1 MAIRVLIADD
11 QAMVRAGFRMILD
24 IEPDME
30 VVGEAADGEQA
41 VVVARRTRPDLA
53 VMDIRMPVLDGV
65 AATRRLLA
73 EVDPPPHVLMVTTF
87 SDDESLYSALRAGA
101 GGFLLKNAPPEQLV
115 DAVRS
120 VAAGEGLLSP
130 AVTRRVI
137 EELARTS
144 PPPQSTSPEAL
155 AELTERELEVLRLMA
170 RGLSNAE
177 IADALV
183 ITVGTAKTHVGRIL
197 TKLDL
202 RDRVQAV
209 VLAYETG
216 LVRPGGPSR

>member
-1 MAIRVLIADD
+1 MTIRVLLADD
-11 QAMVRAGFRMILD
+11 QAMVRAGFRMILEV
-24 IEPDME
+24 EPDME
-30 VVGEAADGEQA
+30 VIGEAADGEQA
-41 VVVARRTRPDLA
+41 VALARRSRPDL
-53 VMDIRMPVLDGV
+53 VLMDIRMPVLDGV

-87 SDDESLYSALRAGA
+87 NDDDSLYSALRAGA
-101 GGFLLKNAPPEQLV
+101 GGFLLKNAPPEQLIEG
-115 DAVRS
+115 ARR

-137 EELARTS
+137 EELARAAPSQAAT
-144 PPPQSTSPEAL
+144 PEAL
-155 AELTERELEVLRLMA
+155 DELTEREMEVLLLVA

-177 IADALV
+177 IAAELV
-183 ITVGTAKTHVGRIL
+183 ITVGTAKTHVARIL
-197 TKLDL
+197 MKLGL

-216 LVRPGGPSR
+216 LAQPRPEAG

>member
-1 MAIRVLIADD
+1 MATRVLIADD
-11 QAMVRAGFRMILD
+11 QAMVRAGFRMILEV
-24 IEPDME
+24 EPDME
-30 VVGEAADGEQA
+30 VIGEAADGEQA
-41 VVVARRTRPDLA
+41 VALARHARPDL
-53 VMDIRMPVLDGV
+53 VLMDIRMPVLDGI

-101 GGFLLKNAPPEQLV
+101 GGFLLKNAPPEELV
-115 DAVRS
+115 EGARR

-137 EELARTS
+137 EELART
-144 PPPQSTSPEAL
+144 PPPRVAPPDAL
-155 AELTERELEVLRLMA
+155 DELTERELEVLRLMA

-177 IADALV
+177 IASELV
-183 ITVGTAKTHVGRIL
+183 ITVGTAKTHVARIL
-197 TKLDL
+197 MKLGL

-216 LVRPGGPSR
+216 LVEPRSGDG

>member
-1 MAIRVLIADD
+1 MAIRVVIADD
-11 QAMVRAGFRMILD
+11 QAMVRAGFRMIL
-24 IEPDME
+24 EVEADME

-41 VVVARRTRPDLA
+41 VALARRARPDL
-53 VMDIRMPVLDGV
+53 VLMDIRMPVLDGV

-73 EVDPPPHVLMVTTF
+73 EVDPAPHVLMVTTF
-87 SDDESLYSALRAGA
+87 NDDDSLYSALRAGA
-101 GGFLLKNAPPEQLV
+101 GGFLLKNAPPEELV
-115 DAVRS
+115 EGVRR

-137 EELARTS
+137 DELARAA
-144 PPPQSTSPEAL
+144 PPKVAAPDAL

-177 IADALV
+177 IASELV
-183 ITVGTAKTHVGRIL
+183 ISVGTAKTHVARIL
-197 TKLDL
+197 MKLDL

-216 LVRPGGPSR
+216 LAQPRPAAG

>member
-1 MAIRVLIADD
+1 MAIRVVIADD

-24 IEPDME
+24 VEPDIE

-41 VVVARRTRPDLA
+41 LVVAGHTRPDLV
-53 VMDIRMPVLDGV
+53 VMDIRMPILDGV

-73 EVDPPPHVLMVTTF
+73 EIDPPPQVLMVTTF
-87 SDDESLYSALRAGA
+87 DDDESLYSALRAGA

-115 DAVRS
+115 DAARE

-137 EELARTS
+137 EELARTTPPSQS
-144 PPPQSTSPEAL
+144 PSPEAL
-155 AELTERELEVLRLMA
+155 AELTTREIEVLRLMA

-177 IADALV
+177 IADMLV
-183 ITVGTAKTHVGRIL
+183 VTVGTAKTHVGRIL
-197 TKLDL
+197 TKLGL
-202 RDRVQAV
+202 HNRVQAV

-216 LVRPGGPSR
+216 LVQPRSP

>member
-1 MAIRVLIADD
+1 
-11 QAMVRAGFRMILD
+11 MILD

-41 VVVARRTRPDLA
+41 LVVARQTRPDLV
-53 VMDIRMPVLDGV
+53 VMDIRMPALDGV

-73 EVDPPPHVLMVTTF
+73 EIDPPPHVLMVTTF
-87 SDDESLYSALRAGA
+87 GDDESLYSALRAGA

-130 AVTRRVI
+130 AVARRVI

-144 PPPQSTSPEAL
+144 PPPQSIAPEAL

-177 IADALV
+177 IADTLV

-197 TKLDL
+197 TKLGL

>member
-1 MAIRVLIADD
+1 MPIRILIADD

-24 IEPDME
+24 LEADME
-30 VVGEAADGEQA
+30 VVAEAADGEQA
-41 VVVARRTRPDLA
+41 VAAARRAKPDLV

-65 AATRRLLA
+65 AATRRLVA
-73 EVDPPPHVLMVTTF
+73 ELDPPPHVLMVTTF
-87 SDDESLYSALRAGA
+87 GDDESLYSALRAGA

-115 DAVRS
+115 EGARK
-120 VAAGEGLLSP
+120 VAAGEGMLSP

-137 EELARTS
+137 EELARS
-144 PPPQSTSPEAL
+144 APAPESAAPSDAL
-155 AELTERELEVLRLMA
+155 ADLTEREVEVLRLMA
-170 RGLSNAE
+170 RGLSNSE
-177 IADALV
+177 IAETLV

-197 TKLDL
+197 TKLGL

-216 LVRPGGPSR
+216 LAQARRA

>member
-11 QAMVRAGFRMILD
+11 QAMVRAGFRMIL
-24 IEPDME
+24 EVEEDME

-41 VVVARRTRPDLA
+41 VALARRARPDL
-53 VMDIRMPVLDGV
+53 VLMDIRMPVLDGV

-87 SDDESLYSALRAGA
+87 NDDDSLYSALRAGA
-101 GGFLLKNAPPEQLV
+101 GGFLLKNAPPEELV
-115 DAVRS
+115 EGVRR
-120 VAAGEGLLSP
+120 VGAGEGLLSP

-137 EELARTS
+137 EELARVAPSQVGT
-144 PPPQSTSPEAL
+144 PDAL
-155 AELTERELEVLRLMA
+155 AELTDRELEVLRLMA

-177 IADALV
+177 IASELV
-183 ITVGTAKTHVGRIL
+183 ITVGTAKTHVARIL
-197 TKLDL
+197 MKLGL

-216 LVRPGGPSR
+216 LAQSRPAAG

>member
-11 QAMVRAGFRMILD
+11 QAMVRAGFRMILEV
-24 IEPDME
+24 EPDME
-30 VVGEAADGEQA
+30 VIGEAADGEQA
-41 VVVARRTRPDLA
+41 VALARRARPDL
-53 VMDIRMPVLDGV
+53 VLMDIRMPVLDGV
-65 AATRRLLA
+65 TATRRLLA

-87 SDDESLYSALRAGA
+87 NDDDSLYSALRAGA

-115 DAVRS
+115 EGARR

-137 EELARTS
+137 EELART
-144 PPPQSTSPEAL
+144 PPPQAATPDAL
-155 AELTERELEVLRLMA
+155 AELTKRELEVLRLMA

-177 IADALV
+177 IASELV
-183 ITVGTAKTHVGRIL
+183 ITVGTAKTHVARIL
-197 TKLDL
+197 MKLGL

-216 LVRPGGPSR
+216 LAQSRPGDN

>member
-1 MAIRVLIADD
+1 MPVAVLIADD
-11 QAMVRAGFRMILD
+11 QAMVRAGFRMILEA
-24 IEPDME
+24 EPDME
-30 VVGEAADGEQA
+30 VVGEAEDGGQA
-41 VVVARRTRPDLA
+41 LAAARRRRPDVV
-53 VMDIRMPVLDGV
+53 VMDIRMPRLDGV

-73 EVDPPPHVLMVTTF
+73 EVDPPPHVVMVTTF
-87 SDDESLYSALRAGA
+87 DDDESLYEALRAGA

-115 DAVRS
+115 EAVRT

-137 EELARTS
+137 EEFARRS
-144 PPPQSTSPEAL
+144 PRELPPPDVL

-177 IADALV
+177 IAEQLV
-183 ITVGTAKTHVGRIL
+183 ITPGTAKTHVGRIL
-197 TKLDL
+197 MKLDL

-216 LVRPGGPSR
+216 LVRPAAP